1 MAGAKVKKILYIG
14 THAGEDSEKACMPFV
29 MANAALAMDSKATVV
44 LQGHGVYVAQKGYV
58 DNMLRGGGFPTMK
71 ELLASFVELGGQLK
85 ICAPCIKERNI
96 DESELIEDA
105 QITGA
110 GALNIEAI
118 EAEAVLVY

>member
-1 MAGAKVKKILYIG
+1 MVGEKAKKILYIG
-14 THAGEDSEKACMPFV
+14 THAGEDPERACMPFV
-29 MANAALAMDSKATVV
+29 MANAALAMDIKATVV

-58 DNMLRGGGFPTMK
+58 DNMLPGGGFPTMK
-71 ELLASFVELGGQLK
+71 ELLASFMELGGQLR

-118 EAEAVLVY
+118 ETDAVLVY